1 MPSVLPT
8 AETDYQAAP
17 APARLI
23 LDRAVWNA
31 VFGSIGGRLRAL
43 EDVNSGIETLKLE
56 LQNFGIQRLDEAINP
71 LIAQTQAALAS
82 LRSEVQEAQAELAD
96 TVDTANAA
104 FAAALTT
111 ANASLGQLQTQ
122 LNQMLAGGVPAANVA
137 VTAIDTLAA
146 TDAQTAFAEILSEM
160 NVLATSTT
168 AALATKA
175 DVSALAA
182 VKAGSAV
189 VVSAAATMVAGG
201 VYFAKTA
208 AGAFTLTLPADPAD
222 GNTVTVYRYGG
233 NAVTVARNTKT
244 INFVADDM
252 SIDRDRMLL
261 QFIYLDTTWIALPG
275 TF

>member
-104 FAAALTT
+104 FAAALAT
-111 ANASLGQLQTQ
+111 ANASLGQVQTQ

-137 VTAIDTLAA
+137 VAAIDTLAA
-146 TDAQTAFAEILSEM
+146 TDAQTAFAEIVSEM

-175 DVSALAA
+175 DASALAA
-182 VKAGSAV
+182 IKAGSGSV
-189 VVSAAATMVAGG
+189 VTANLTAVAGG
-201 VYFAKTA
+201 EYYVKTA
-208 AGAFTLTLPADPAD
+208 TAAVTITLPVAPAE
-222 GNTVTVYRYGG
+222 GNIVAVWRYGA
-233 NAVTVARNTKT
+233 NAVNIARNGKT
-244 INFVADDM
+244 ISFVADDFQ
-252 SIDRDRMLL
+252 IDTDR
-261 QFIYLDTTWIALPG
+261 
-275 TF
+275 TFVQLKYFDGNWSPILGKF

>member
-82 LRSEVQEAQAELAD
+82 LRSDVEEAQAELAD

-104 FAAALTT
+104 FAAALAT
-111 ANASLGQLQTQ
+111 ANTSLGQVQTQ

-146 TDAQTAFAEILSEM
+146 TNAQAAFAEIVSEM

-168 AALATKA
+168 VAFATKA
-175 DVSALAA
+175 DVSALAT

-189 VVSAAATMVAGG
+189 VVSAAETMVAGG

-208 AGAFTLTLPADPAD
+208 AGTFTLTLPADPAN

-261 QFIYLDTTWIALPG
+261 QFIYLDTTWIVLPG
-275 TF
+275 IF